1 MVIHEW
7 HMTNPCKKVLPGVVQ
22 GVDFDDSKTV
32 LDEAEGVA
40 VAGAVADCTQTSEEL
55 NLSVC

>member
-1 MVIHEW
+1 
-7 HMTNPCKKVLPGVVQ
+7 MTNPCKKVLPGVVQ